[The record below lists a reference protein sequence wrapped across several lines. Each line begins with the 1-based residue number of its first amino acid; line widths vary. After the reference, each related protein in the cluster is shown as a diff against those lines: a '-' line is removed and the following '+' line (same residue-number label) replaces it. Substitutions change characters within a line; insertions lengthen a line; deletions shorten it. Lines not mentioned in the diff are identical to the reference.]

1 MPAIQSIPSDTVV
14 LPPEALIPLSID
26 HDSCASLNNAPDWI
40 FGRHKCIY
48 ARLYPR
54 GGVPGQRSL
63 QVLSQVRLDGPS
75 LSASERHAAL
85 EAQMEAMRAAVR
97 EANELLASFVEQSH
111 DLVQSVAPD
120 GAFLFVNRSWC
131 EHLGYSAEEVA
142 SLHVLDVIDPEWHTV
157 YQACYERILAG
168 EDIVEQELMLRTK
181 TGERLYVEWN
191 ATQRRDDGRIVAS
204 QSYLRNTTRRRLA
217 EQALVAERNSLAQ
230 RVAEQTAELRT
241 ANDQLTQALR
251 LKDEF
256 LAKVSHDLRTPLQA
270 LGMTAEMLQAQHYGP
285 LTERQAMALERIQV
299 NLSYLGD
306 LVNDVLD
313 LAKLQSGKFQL
324 HMGRVHLAE
333 AVQASMQLVE
343 PLAAAKRQQLQL
355 DALSDMLEVEADP
368 QRLQQILVNLLS
380 NAVKFTPEGGVV
392 GLELANDDMHR
403 QVRLTVWD
411 TGIGIPSSELGRLFQ
426 PFTQLDNEVNR
437 KQRGTGLGLA
447 LVAQLARLHNGQVTV
462 ESLPGAGSRFTVI
475 LPSLST
481 EDAAR
486 RLPDLPKRTLSPS
499 SGMAPGLGM
508 AAWAA
513 QNRRRGRGGR
523 SGVPERLM

>member
-1 MPAIQSIPSDTVV
+1 MWSGTPRYAANSD
-14 LPPEALIPLSID
+14 
-26 HDSCASLNNAPDWI
+26 
-40 FGRHKCIY
+40 
-48 ARLYPR
+48 
-54 GGVPGQRSL
+54 
-63 QVLSQVRLDGPS
+63 
-75 LSASERHAAL
+75 
-85 EAQMEAMRAAVR
+85 
-97 EANELLASFVEQSH
+97 
-111 DLVQSVAPD
+111 
-120 GAFLFVNRSWC
+120 
-131 EHLGYSAEEVA
+131 
-142 SLHVLDVIDPEWHTV
+142 
-157 YQACYERILAG
+157 RIL
-168 EDIVEQELMLRTK
+168 
-181 TGERLYVEWN
+181 
-191 ATQRRDDGRIVAS
+191 AS

-230 RVAEQTAELRT
+230 RVAEQTAELRA

-270 LGMTAEMLQAQHYGP
+270 LGMTAELLQVQHYGP
-285 LTERQAMALERIQV
+285 LTERQAMALERMQA

-313 LAKLQSGKFQL
+313 LAKLQSGKFKL
-324 HMGRVHLAE
+324 HMGRVRLAE
-333 AVQASMQLVE
+333 AVEASIQLVE

-355 DALSDMLEVEADP
+355 KALSDVPEIEADP

-380 NAVKFTPEGGVV
+380 NAVKFTPEGGAV
-392 GLELANDDMHR
+392 GLELASDDLQR

-475 LPSLST
+475 LPSFTT

-486 RLPDLPKRTLSPS
+486 RLPDFSQRPSSPS
-499 SGMAPGLGM
+499 SGMVPGLGM

-513 QNRRRGRGGR
+513 QNRRRRRGGP

>member
-1 MPAIQSIPSDTVV
+1 MSPANVDHSGMRASDD
-14 LPPEALIPLSID
+14 I
-26 HDSCASLNNAPDWI
+26 
-40 FGRHKCIY
+40 
-48 ARLYPR
+48 
-54 GGVPGQRSL
+54 
-63 QVLSQVRLDGPS
+63 
-75 LSASERHAAL
+75 AAL
-85 EAQMEAMRAAVR
+85 EAEMEAMRAAYR

-120 GAFLFVNRSWC
+120 GTFLFVNRSWR
-131 EHLGYSAEEVA
+131 ETLGYGEDEVA
-142 SLHVLDVIDPEWHTV
+142 GLHVLDVIDPEWHAV
-157 YQACYERILAG
+157 YQTCFERILAG
-168 EDIVEQELMLRTK
+168 EDIVEQELVLRTK
-181 TGERLYVEWN
+181 TGERLYVDWN
-191 ATQRRDDGRIVAS
+191 ATQRRDGDDIIAS

-285 LTERQAMALERIQV
+285 LTERQAMALERIRA
-299 NLSYLGD
+299 NLSYLGE

-313 LAKLQSGKFQL
+313 LAKLQSGKFRL
-324 HMGRVHLAE
+324 HMGRVRLAE
-333 AVQASMQLVE
+333 AVQASVQMVE
-343 PLAAAKRQQLQL
+343 PLASAKRLRLQL
-355 DALSDMLEVEADP
+355 HALSAVPEVEADP

-380 NAVKFTPEGGVV
+380 NAVKFTPEGGAI
-392 GLELANDDMHR
+392 GLELASDERQR

-411 TGIGIPSSELGRLFQ
+411 TGIGIPPGELGRLFQ

-447 LVAQLARLHNGQVTV
+447 LVAQLARLHNGDVMV
-462 ESLPGAGSRFTVI
+462 ESMPGAGSRFTVI

-481 EDAAR
+481 ENTAR
-486 RLPDLPKRTLSPS
+486 RMPDFSKGASSPS
-499 SGMAPGLGM
+499 SDMMRGLGM
-508 AAWAA
+508 AAWVAEH
-513 QNRRRGRGGR
+513 RRRGRGGLP
-523 SGVPERLM
+523 GVSEHLM